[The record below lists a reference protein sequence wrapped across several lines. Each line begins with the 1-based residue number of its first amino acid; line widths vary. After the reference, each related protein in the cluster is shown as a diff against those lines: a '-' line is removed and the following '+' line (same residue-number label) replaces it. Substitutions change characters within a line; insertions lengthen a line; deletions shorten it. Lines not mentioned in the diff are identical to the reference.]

1 MRRRNNTDWLQD
13 DVEQALKR
21 AVKNHNAKV
30 DRERKKDPDNPNIP
44 AKVSYSGIKSSIR
57 TKGGAERQIRK
68 LQKYTQRTTAKAQAT
83 GGGGIQWSAD
93 DSKAL
98 QRAVKNYNAKITR
111 ISKNDPL
118 SRGLL
123 PDKVTVSDL
132 RENIKTRKDF
142 NREIKKLQSYS
153 QRGGEYQYNWNARD
167 DSRLAKA
174 VNDFNAKLERI
185 RKAETDPKIKA
196 ALPDRASVT
205 QYKKWISTAEDLN
218 RELRALRGFM
228 KKGAEEITEIP
239 ENKYNLKATKW
250 QIEQME
256 SRAAVINE
264 RRAQRREEYGK
275 MEATQGGK
283 GLGYS
288 VSAGGAGFGS
298 EAERNLDP
306 IEPFTPS
313 QGRKDLQAKYRTI
326 MQGSMDTYWQK
337 RDAIMKKNY
346 IKALENNFNP
356 KDIQDIKE
364 KINDMAPDEFY
375 KKFLQE
381 QSKFELLYPG
391 KEYGEHLSRI
401 RAAWIPN
408 K

>member
-30 DRERKKDPDNPNIP
+30 DRERKKDPNNPNIP
-44 AKVSYSGIKSSIR
+44 AKVSYSGIKANIR
-57 TKGGAERQIRK
+57 TKGGAERQIKK
-68 LQKYTQRTTAKAQAT
+68 LQQYTQKAPSNAQ
-83 GGGGIQWSAD
+83 GGGGIQWRKEDTA
-93 DSKAL
+93 AL
-98 QRAVKNYNAKITR
+98 QKAVKNYNAKITR
-111 ISKNDPL
+111 IAKNDPM

-132 RENIKTRKDF
+132 RQGIQTRKDF
-142 NREIKKLQSYS
+142 NREIKKLQSYT
-153 QRGGEYQYNWNARD
+153 QRGGEWQHNWTARD
-167 DSRLAKA
+167 DARLTKA
-174 VNDFNAKLERI
+174 INDFNAKLERLK
-185 RKAETDPKIKA
+185 RAETDPKIKA

-205 QYKKWISTAEDLN
+205 QYKKWISTPEDLN
-218 RELRALRGFM
+218 RELRALRGFL

-239 ENKYNLKATKW
+239 ENKYNLKATRW

-256 SRAAVINE
+256 TRAAAINVQ
-264 RRAQRREEYGK
+264 RAKRREEYGQLQ
-275 MEATQGGK
+275 ATSGGK
-283 GLGYS
+283 DLGYT
-288 VSAGGAGFGS
+288 VAQGGAGYGS
-298 EAERNLDP
+298 EADRALDP
-306 IEPFTPS
+306 IVPFTPS
-313 QGRKDLQAKYRTI
+313 QGRTDLQAKYRTI
-326 MQGSMDTYWQK
+326 MQGSMDTYWSK

-356 KDIQDIKE
+356 KDIKDIKE
-364 KINDMAPDEFY
+364 KINNMAPDEFY
-375 KKFLQE
+375 RHFLQE

-401 RAAWIPN
+401 RATWIPN